1 MYKYKQVY
9 TVLSRA
15 ATLRESGLCIRSHVG
30 LACTAWCTCCVYGAN
45 DARGG
50 CRKWPQAVHPGKYEV
65 IPNSNT
71 SMLVVMSAR
80 TPAFSVCLCMM
91 GSTRFNH
98 KFPALLIAICSAD
111 VCIY

>member
-1 MYKYKQVY
+1 MYIYKQVY

-15 ATLRESGLCIRSHVG
+15 ATRRESGLCIRSHVG

-50 CRKWPQAVHPGKYEV
+50 CRKWPQAVHPDKLT
-65 IPNSNT
+65 IPAYSHSN
-71 SMLVVMSAR
+71 MLAVMSAR
-80 TPAFSVCLCMM
+80 MPAFSVCLCMM